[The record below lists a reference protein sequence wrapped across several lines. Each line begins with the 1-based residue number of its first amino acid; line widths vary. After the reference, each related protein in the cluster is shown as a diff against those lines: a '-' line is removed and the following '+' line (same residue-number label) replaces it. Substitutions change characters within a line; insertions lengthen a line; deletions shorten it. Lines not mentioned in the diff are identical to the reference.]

1 MNKNE
6 KIASLKFELER
17 IEAELTK
24 ITQTFVLN
32 KNINELLDKA
42 DKIKSK
48 ISKLE
53 EEEEE
58 DR

>member
-17 IEAELTK
+17 IEAELTE

-32 KNINELLDKA
+32 KNINELLDKV

-53 EEEEE
+53 EEKE

>member
-6 KIASLKFELER
+6 KIANLKFKLER
-17 IEAELTK
+17 IEAELTE
-24 ITQTFVLN
+24 ITQTFVLK

-48 ISKLE
+48 ISELE
-53 EEEEE
+53 EKE
-58 DR
+58 DK

>member
-17 IEAELTK
+17 IEAELTE

-53 EEEEE
+53 EEKE

>member
-6 KIASLKFELER
+6 KIANLKFELER
-17 IEAELTK
+17 IEAELTE
-24 ITQTFVLN
+24 ITQTFVLK

-48 ISKLE
+48 ISELE
-53 EEEEE
+53 EKE
-58 DR
+58 DK

>member
-6 KIASLKFELER
+6 KITSLKFELEG

-53 EEEEE
+53 EEE